1 MVRHINAKA
10 YVGAD
15 DIDGQF
21 TVDLLEGAD
30 GLVGALNRRDGAAAL
45 GERHVLI
52 NLLVLETKRNGKKK
66 AVYIEL
72 QGARITATQ
81 RQNVTPVVDL
91 KKLYSVVHICVCF
104 IQYIAE

>member
-1 MVRHINAKA
+1 MRLGFYSTFFRVVRHINAKA

-66 AVYIEL
+66 AVYISNFRVRVSQQHRDKML
-72 QGARITATQ
+72 LRW
-81 RQNVTPVVDL
+81 
-91 KKLYSVVHICVCF
+91 
-104 IQYIAE
+104 